1 MVQITFKREDKLGS
15 LQRDVGFVSEAMLA
29 FSLNLP
35 WIRFQKYVRSNQFNP
50 TQIRSLT
57 QGFRSDW

>member
-35 WIRFQKYVRSNQFNP
+35 WIRFQK
-50 TQIRSLT
+50 
-57 QGFRSDW
+57 